1 MEYNLDGMMGFDRL
15 GLSYEA
21 HIAGI
26 DGENFTYSVYFE
38 DAPTDGQ
45 SKEVVKAVAE
55 YLKPYEERDVYMGY
69 IDVTRDS
76 EKVSIYLDLGNV
88 QPQYEDVAIKG
99 ILQALDGVP
108 GVRSV
113 IVNEGCDFDF

>member
-88 QPQYEDVAIKG
+88 QPQYEDVAVKG